1 MRVDGKG
8 LCPGWRNDVLEE
20 SYTEKNVLLV
30 RFGGIEQNSTL
41 FVRNEIVTVLG
52 LGKSREII
60 KPKVCYAI

>member
-1 MRVDGKG
+1 MWMAKVCVQGGKERRTRRIVHG
-8 LCPGWRNDVLEE
+8 
-20 SYTEKNVLLV
+20 KNVLLV